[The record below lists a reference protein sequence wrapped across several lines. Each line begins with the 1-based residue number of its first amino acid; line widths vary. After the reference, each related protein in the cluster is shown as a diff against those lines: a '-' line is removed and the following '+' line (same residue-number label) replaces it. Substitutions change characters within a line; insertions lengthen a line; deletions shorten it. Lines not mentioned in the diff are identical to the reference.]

1 MRAPARL
8 LALAWLPL
16 GLACTSPSPPEGVR
30 GAGRRPADKAA
41 LYGDASLVPTRA
53 GERIRTETA
62 LAREIEQAVAVL
74 PSVARVRVDVELPDA
89 MPRPGARPHPP
100 AEPRVIAVVAGAA
113 PHDDASTPARI
124 EAIARAVVGPRAAV
138 EVIVEGSA
146 PPAPAPPPARWPLL
160 LCVLG
165 LGFFV
170 GVLVERTRRIVHAR
184 ALGHRAGAAR
194 ARR

>member
-74 PSVARVRVDVELPDA
+74 PSVAQVRVDVELPDA
-89 MPRPGARPHPP
+89 TPRPGARTRPP
-100 AEPRVIAVVAGAA
+100 AEPRVLAVVAQAT
-113 PHDDASTPARI
+113 PHDDAPARI

-138 EVIVEGSA
+138 EVIVEASA

-194 ARR
+194 AHR